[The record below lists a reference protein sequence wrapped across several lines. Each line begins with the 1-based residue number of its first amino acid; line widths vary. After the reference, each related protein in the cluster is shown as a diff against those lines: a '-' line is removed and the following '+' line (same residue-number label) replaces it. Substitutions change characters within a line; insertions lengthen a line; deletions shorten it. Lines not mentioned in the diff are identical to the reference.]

1 MGVFLPRVILSQIPM
16 KIILHVLGEFME
28 EYRNVFGHP
37 GELMENRLWQG
48 ALLPYE
54 AEQS

>member
-28 EYRNVFGHP
+28 EYRNVFRHP